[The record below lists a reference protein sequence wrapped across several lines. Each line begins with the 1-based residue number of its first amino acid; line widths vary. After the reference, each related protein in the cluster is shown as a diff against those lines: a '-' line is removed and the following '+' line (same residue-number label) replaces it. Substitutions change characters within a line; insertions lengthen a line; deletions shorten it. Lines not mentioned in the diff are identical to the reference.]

1 MNWENDL
8 ELKRK
13 VPCNYWAKF
22 TNPNSRSYE
31 YLGPPSYLVQVSR
44 KLRTAESQILSK

>member
-13 VPCNYWAKF
+13 VPCKYWANF
-22 TNPNSRSYE
+22 TSPNSREYE

-44 KLRTAESQILSK
+44 KTKNCRKS